1 MHSLFFRLNVDLAD
15 KYPVVKIDL
24 ILMVLAAPS
33 LLAPW
38 LLAGPY
44 KLRGQDNTDVVHWT
58 CVLVAF
64 ATPC

>member
-33 LLAPW
+33 LLAP
-38 LLAGPY
+38 
-44 KLRGQDNTDVVHWT
+44 
-58 CVLVAF
+58 
-64 ATPC
+64 